1 MDNVKLA
8 ELIATGAHYGQ
19 VDKGGN
25 PYINHPK
32 TVASLVSTTDEKTV
46 AWLHDVVEDT
56 NIEIVDLYS
65 LFSVWVVAAV
75 DAITRKP
82 NEDRQVYLNRVK
94 ANPIAR
100 VVKLADLKHN
110 SDLSRIKRPLTQKD
124 FDRYNRYQEEI
135 KFLAG

>member
-32 TVASLVSTTDEKTV
+32 TVASLVNTTDEKTV